1 MQSVDVPVAL
11 LGYGTVGAA
20 VHRLLSE
27 QGDEIERATGHRLRV
42 VRALVRDPARE
53 RAFDAGPG
61 VLTTE
66 IGDVLDDPSI
76 RLVAEVMGG
85 VEPAGDHVLRLL
97 RSGRSV
103 VTANKQLVARHGA
116 ELFEAAAAAGAQLR
130 FEASV
135 CAAIPVIKVL
145 RESLVVTNV
154 HRVLGIVNGTTN
166 FILSAMSEGRS
177 YADALTEAQRLGY
190 AEADPTDDVAGLDA
204 AAKMAILATVA
215 FGCRVPL
222 SWVEVEGIEGVR
234 EEHVEAARQ
243 LDMRVKLLGRA
254 TFAHGR
260 VDVRVGPAF
269 VDAHHPLAAVD
280 GAFNAVMLQGD
291 AIREITLEGPGA
303 GGIETASAV
312 IADLVD
318 VARMLT
324 ADPHHRVPHLAFQ
337 PDQLSSDPILPMRE
351 VETAYYLRMHVLD
364 QPGVLADITRIM
376 ADHTISIDAMLQK
389 EPAEGEDQTD
399 IILLTHLTREM
410 NVDDAITKI
419 EALPTVKGKIVRL
432 RLEDLS

>member
-53 RAFDAGPG
+53 RGFEPGAG

-66 IGDVLDDPSI
+66 IGDILNDPSI

-85 VEPAGDHVLRLL
+85 VEPAGDHVVRLL
-97 RSGRSV
+97 HSGRSV

-116 ELFEAAAAAGAQLR
+116 ELFEAAAAAGVQLR

-177 YADALTEAQRLGY
+177 YADALGEAQRLGY
-190 AEADPTDDVAGLDA
+190 AEADPTEDVAGLDA

-222 SWVEVEGIEGVR
+222 DWVEVEGIEGLR
-234 EEHVEAARQ
+234 ADHVDAARQ

-303 GGIETASAV
+303 GGLETASAV
-312 IADLVD
+312 VADLVSIVGTSGTGFLQGD
-318 VARMLT
+318 PVWHRIERM
-324 ADPHHRVPHLAFQ
+324 PPGE
-337 PDQLSSDPILPMRE
+337 LSSLW
-351 VETAYYLRMHVLD
+351 YLRLLVED
-364 QPGVLADITRIM
+364 RAGVLARLAQELAVEGVSVARLVQQPANGHAVLHVVTHEAPAGR
-376 ADHTISIDAMLQK
+376 IDAAL
-389 EPAEGEDQTD
+389 A
-399 IILLTHLTREM
+399 
-410 NVDDAITKI
+410 AIR
-419 EALPTVKGKIVRL
+419 ALPESRGEAAALPVVSERGVEEL
-432 RLEDLS
+432 GWA